1 MIFDLHYD
9 LKHKLL
15 ENTFNGTV
23 IAMLSN
29 ITE

>member
-1 MIFDLHYD
+1 MSINLNHN
-9 LKHKLL
+9 LTHKLL
-15 ENTFNGTV
+15 ENTFNGNV